1 MPPIPLS
8 PPPPHDPSLSL
19 SHLFLFLCDIHLC
32 VQNLWHPSGCLSCNW
47 YLLENSKIWMLSRRG
62 DDVEIFMIFCTRQ
75 MSETIFCNILRNTT
89 KHRKIN
95 NIPIET
101 FFNGRHVMSKQT
113 KPERWKFA
121 QAIKHAPTTESQL
134 LNQLSRLKC
143 LM

>member
-1 MPPIPLS
+1 M
-8 PPPPHDPSLSL
+8 
-19 SHLFLFLCDIHLC
+19 
-32 VQNLWHPSGCLSCNW
+32 
-47 YLLENSKIWMLSRRG
+47 LENSKIWMLSRRG
-62 DDVEIFMIFCTRQ
+62 DNVEKFMIFCTRQ
-75 MSETIFCNILRNTT
+75 MLETIFCNIFRNTT